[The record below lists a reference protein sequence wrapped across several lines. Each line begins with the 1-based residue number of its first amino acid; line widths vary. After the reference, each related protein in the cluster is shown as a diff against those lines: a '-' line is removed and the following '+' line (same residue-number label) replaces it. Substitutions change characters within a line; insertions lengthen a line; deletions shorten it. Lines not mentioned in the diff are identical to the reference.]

1 MSNIFF
7 NANLK
12 LDNFN
17 DPNCFSGE
25 DEVALSE
32 IYDDKYNISIWKR
45 RLDESIIN
53 SAKNIINTKK
63 PNLEL
68 KLFVRG

>member
-12 LDNFN
+12 LDNVN

-53 SAKNIINTKK
+53 SAKNIINKRVLT
-63 PNLEL
+63 
-68 KLFVRG
+68 